1 MAGAPRRKNF
11 TDVEDL
17 ALLRQTHADRPFLR
31 QRGGIMAAWEALATK
46 LVADENF
53 PRNKLSGKT
62 ASGRFDKLVE
72 AHRAA
77 AEKSAKASGVD
88 EDEDE
93 SKKVILLDDLVA
105 MLDDHAAKT
114 AAAKAAELQK
124 REREEETSLVA
135 RRPAMESLKESG
147 DDSTPVKKRK
157 ETGLKDLLINIKEK
171 ELAERQAVRELEAEC
186 RRREREEDRDES
198 ARARRE
204 ANEQMLRL
212 VSVIGDA
219 VLAVVKANKG
229 D

>member
-1 MAGAPRRKNF
+1 MAGAPHRNNF
-11 TDVEDL
+11 TDDEDL
-17 ALLRQTHADRPFLR
+17 ALLRRIRADRPFLR
-31 QRGGIMAAWEALATK
+31 QRGGIMAAWDALATK
-46 LVADENF
+46 LVVDENF

-77 AEKSAKASGVD
+77 AEESAKASGVD
-88 EDEDE
+88 EDESE
-93 SKKVILLDDLVA
+93 KVILLDD
-105 MLDDHAAKT
+105 HATKT
-114 AAAKAAELQK
+114 AAAKETELRK

-135 RRPAMESLKESG
+135 RRLAMESLKESG

-157 ETGLKDLLINIKEK
+157 ETELKDHLITLKEK
-171 ELAERQAVRELEAEC
+171 ELAERQEVRELEAE
-186 RRREREEDRDES
+186 RRRQEREEDRDEA

-219 VLAVVKANKG
+219 VLAIVKANKG

>member
-1 MAGAPRRKNF
+1 MARAPRRKNF
-11 TDVEDL
+11 TDDEDL
-17 ALLRQTHADRPFLR
+17 ALLRQIHADRPFLR

-77 AEKSAKASGVD
+77 AEESAK
-88 EDEDE
+88 

-114 AAAKAAELQK
+114 DAARETEHRK

-135 RRPAMESLKESG
+135 RRLSMESLKESG
-147 DDSTPVKKRK
+147 DDSTPVKKRT
-157 ETGLKDLLINIKEK
+157 ETELKDLLITLKEK
-171 ELAERQAVRELEAEC
+171 ELAERQEVRELEAER
-186 RRREREEDRDES
+186 RRREREEDRDEA

-204 ANEQMLRL
+204 ASEQMLRL

>member
-11 TDVEDL
+11 TDDEDL
-17 ALLRQTHADRPFLR
+17 ALLRQIHADRPFLR
-31 QRGGIMAAWEALATK
+31 QRGGIMAAREFSTQQAEWQDGQRALRQASRGP
-46 LVADENF
+46 
-53 PRNKLSGKT
+53 PRCGGGVGEGV
-62 ASGRFDKLVE
+62 GRG
-72 AHRAA
+72 R
-77 AEKSAKASGVD
+77 GQ
-88 EDEDE
+88 

-114 AAAKAAELQK
+114 DAARETEHRK

-135 RRPAMESLKESG
+135 RRLSMESLKESG
-147 DDSTPVKKRK
+147 DDSTPVKKRT
-157 ETGLKDLLINIKEK
+157 ETELKDLLITLKEK
-171 ELAERQAVRELEAEC
+171 ELAERQEVRELEAER
-186 RRREREEDRDES
+186 RRREREEDRDEA

-204 ANEQMLRL
+204 ASEQMLRL

>member
-1 MAGAPRRKNF
+1 MAGAPRRNNF
-11 TDVEDL
+11 TDDEDL
-17 ALLRQTHADRPFLR
+17 ALLRRIRADRPFLR
-31 QRGGIMAAWEALATK
+31 QRGGIMAAWDALATK
-46 LVADENF
+46 LVVDENF

-77 AEKSAKASGVD
+77 AEESAKASGVD
-88 EDEDE
+88 EDESE
-93 SKKVILLDDLVA
+93 KVILLDD
-105 MLDDHAAKT
+105 HATKT
-114 AAAKAAELQK
+114 AAAKETELRK

-135 RRPAMESLKESG
+135 RRLAMESLKESG

-157 ETGLKDLLINIKEK
+157 ETELKDHLITHKEK
-171 ELAERQAVRELEAEC
+171 ELAERQEVRELEAER
-186 RRREREEDRDES
+186 RRREREEDRDEA

-219 VLAVVKANKG
+219 VLAIVKANKG